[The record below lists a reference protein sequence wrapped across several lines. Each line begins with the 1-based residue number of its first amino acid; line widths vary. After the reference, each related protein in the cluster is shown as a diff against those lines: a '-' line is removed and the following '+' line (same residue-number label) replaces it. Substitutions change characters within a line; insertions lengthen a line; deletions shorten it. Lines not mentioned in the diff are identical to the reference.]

1 MNEPM
6 RLLIFQPAYI
16 DMRGHE
22 DAVSQPL
29 NEQCDCYWLD
39 VVEELLVCAFGFERK
54 AQSVGRGLSEDDAI
68 VKGLLVEGLEGYS
81 CISGAGHDCV
91 VEGCWSSKADAG

>member
-1 MNEPM
+1 
-6 RLLIFQPAYI
+6 
-16 DMRGHE
+16 
-22 DAVSQPL
+22 
-29 NEQCDCYWLD
+29 
-39 VVEELLVCAFGFERK
+39 
-54 AQSVGRGLSEDDAI
+54 LSEDDAI